1 MVRSNMFFIG
11 AMVLVLACAGCAS
24 TRINKVSERN
34 LSMPVS
40 EAVNHSKDV
49 MNDYGFDIQVINFED
64 GSARLEGEH
73 GDGQDVKVDIT
84 PVSGSTSHVKIRVT
98 NESPRTS
105 AKTILN
111 DIAVRYE

>member
-1 MVRSNMFFIG
+1 
-11 AMVLVLACAGCAS
+11 
-24 TRINKVSERN
+24 
-34 LSMPVS
+34 MPVS

-64 GSARLEGEH
+64 GSARLEGDH

-105 AKTILN
+105 AKTILD